1 MHFNQNNL
9 IIIKLQHSYPNSA
22 IKVPRAKKL
31 RQNMIVPATKT
42 PPMQA
47 RTLFLNPMSRIL
59 AARVPVHAPVP
70 GRGIP
75 TKMKERYKQS
85 LTGFLLQFLTAFF
98 ALFSRQNEKNLPIT
112 GLVRSPD
119 KNFSCKQINKWYRN
133 HISNYGNQDSK
144 PEGLCVPKYGV
155 RDCSTSSRIGTIE
168 INPTSTFS

>member
-1 MHFNQNNL
+1 MLLSRLEKPPF
-9 IIIKLQHSYPNSA
+9 YPNSA

-75 TKMKERYKQS
+75 TKR
-85 LTGFLLQFLTAFF
+85 
-98 ALFSRQNEKNLPIT
+98 
-112 GLVRSPD
+112 RSAT
-119 KNFSCKQINKWYRN
+119 N
-133 HISNYGNQDSK
+133 
-144 PEGLCVPKYGV
+144 
-155 RDCSTSSRIGTIE
+155 
-168 INPTSTFS
+168 NP

>member
-1 MHFNQNNL
+1 MVSIFLSIVFLKKLGHFFSDTL
-9 IIIKLQHSYPNSA
+9 MLLSRLEKPPFYPNNA

-75 TKMKERYKQS
+75 TKRRS
-85 LTGFLLQFLTAFF
+85 ATNNPWPAFSCSFLPPFSP
-98 ALFSRQNEKNLPIT
+98 FSRQNEKNLPIT
-112 GLVRSPD
+112 GLGPLPRQE
-119 KNFSCKQINKWYRN
+119 FFLQTNK
-133 HISNYGNQDSK
+133 
-144 PEGLCVPKYGV
+144 
-155 RDCSTSSRIGTIE
+155 
-168 INPTSTFS
+168 